1 MKSSYVP
8 PSALGTTI
16 EPSEMTL
23 GAGVGTG
30 ILSRPV
36 FATTATAAG
45 TTTLT
50 VESASTQEFTG
61 STYHSVGMPS
71 VDTLVAGWATL
82 FINKST
88 DTITIRPSN
97 GSSVIT
103 FLSAGQSVSFVC
115 NDIAGGN
122 GAAAWD
128 VVGQSQPLWLAAHN
142 DAVTAS
148 NATETDLTWT
158 DTIGNM
164 TGALA
169 IGGPNYGVFTAP
181 TNGKYTFRML
191 LQYESTDSLAN
202 TFEGQFVVR
211 LTQSNNTLIKVIRS
225 GGVTEMNSATPYAA
239 GTDTPE
245 WTLSLI
251 AGDTVKVRVTYSD
264 EGNGNGL
271 IFYAATCQL
280 KITQEL

>member
-1 MKSSYVP
+1 
-8 PSALGTTI
+8 
-16 EPSEMTL
+16 MTL
-23 GAGVGTG
+23 GTGVGTG

-36 FATTATAAG
+36 FATTVTVGASTL
-45 TTTLT
+45 TLT
-50 VESASTQEFTG
+50 VTSAATQEFTG
-61 STYHSVGMPS
+61 TTYHLVVMPS

-88 DTITIRPSN
+88 DSITIRASD
-97 GSSVIT
+97 GSSIIT
-103 FLSAGQSVSFVC
+103 FLSAGQSVTLVC
-115 NDIAGGN
+115 NDIAGGT
-122 GAAAWD
+122 GTGAWD
-128 VVGQSQPLWLAAHN
+128 VVGQPLWLAAHN

-158 DTIGNM
+158 GTIGNM
-164 TGALA
+164 TGALSSWS
-169 IGGPNYGVFTAP
+169 GGPVNNIFKAP
-181 TNGKYTFRML
+181 ATGKYTFRML

-211 LTQSNNTLIKVIRS
+211 LTQSDNTQIKVIRS

-245 WTLSLI
+245 WTLSLT
-251 AGDTVKVRVTYSD
+251 ADDTVKVRVTYSD